1 MAEPRRTLMDLVE
14 AFERVHRQY
23 QAPATTTTEPKK
35 VKLTPRQRFL
45 LKMEKMKMEDKKN
58 DA

>member
-23 QAPATTTTEPKK
+23 QAPATTTEPKK

-45 LKMEKMKMEDKKN
+45 LKMEKMKREDKKN